1 MRKIIVAKSLVRDLN
16 SRPLVDLVYK
26 TSALTTELTRPIR
39 KAGQV
44 LLILYLLPMH
54 SGTVPRFCLV
64 EV

>member
-1 MRKIIVAKSLVRDLN
+1 MVRKIIVPKSLVRDLN
-16 SRPLVDLVYK
+16 SRPLVYK
-26 TSALTTELTRPIR
+26 TSALTTELTRPVR